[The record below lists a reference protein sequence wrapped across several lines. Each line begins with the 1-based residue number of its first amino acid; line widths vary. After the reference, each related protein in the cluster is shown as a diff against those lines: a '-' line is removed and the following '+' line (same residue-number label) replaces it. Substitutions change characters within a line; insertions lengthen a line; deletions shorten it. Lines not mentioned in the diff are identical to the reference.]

1 MINKS
6 LLVEDDS
13 ATAEM
18 VASDAQV
25 NVQLLLEQKKK
36 NCLKSSKRRTV
47 SWCKNG
53 LLGRHHSFME
63 TG

>member
-25 NVQLLLEQKKK
+25 NVQLLL
-36 NCLKSSKRRTV
+36 
-47 SWCKNG
+47 
-53 LLGRHHSFME
+53 
-63 TG
+63 